1 MVIVKS
7 AQSHGSQENNFTLR
21 FFFVSR
27 QQQKKNK
34 KDNRTT
40 EVTLLPLLLTLS
52 RFCLVEFYLYYQY
65 VVIG

>member
-7 AQSHGSQENNFTLR
+7 AQSHGSQENNFTLC
-21 FFFVSR
+21 FFLLSR
-27 QQQKKNK
+27 QQKKKNK

-40 EVTLLPLLLTLS
+40 EVILLPLLLTLS
-52 RFCLVEFYLYYQY
+52 RYCLVEFYLYYQY

>member
-7 AQSHGSQENNFTLR
+7 AQSHGSQENNFTLC
-21 FFFVSR
+21 FFLLSR
-27 QQQKKNK
+27 QQKKNK

-40 EVTLLPLLLTLS
+40 EVILLPLLLTLS
-52 RFCLVEFYLYYQY
+52 RYCLVEFYLYYQY